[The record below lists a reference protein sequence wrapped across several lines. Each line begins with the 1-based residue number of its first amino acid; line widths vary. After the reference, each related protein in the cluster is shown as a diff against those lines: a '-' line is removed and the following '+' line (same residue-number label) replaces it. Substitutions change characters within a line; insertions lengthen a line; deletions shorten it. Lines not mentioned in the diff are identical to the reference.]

1 MNLLRVLNKELYCR
15 LCYGSL
21 KVVRLVVT
29 LIQRDRQRYLITDII
44 LTKVLLI
51 LLIESFNVMA
61 YRNLVTNVGSQ
72 ANLLDNVWP
81 IS

>member
-1 MNLLRVLNKELYCR
+1 MNLLRVLIKQLYCR
-15 LCYGSL
+15 LSYGSL

-29 LIQRDRQRYLITDII
+29 LIQRDRQLWLQFTDII

-51 LLIESFNVMA
+51 LLIESPNVMA
-61 YRNLVTNVGSQ
+61 DRNQVTNVGSQ

-81 IS
+81 F

>member
-1 MNLLRVLNKELYCR
+1 MKELYCR

-51 LLIESFNVMA
+51 LLIESPNVMA
-61 YRNLVTNVGSQ
+61 DRNQVTNVGGQ
-72 ANLLDNVWP
+72 ANLLHNVQP
-81 IS
+81 LA